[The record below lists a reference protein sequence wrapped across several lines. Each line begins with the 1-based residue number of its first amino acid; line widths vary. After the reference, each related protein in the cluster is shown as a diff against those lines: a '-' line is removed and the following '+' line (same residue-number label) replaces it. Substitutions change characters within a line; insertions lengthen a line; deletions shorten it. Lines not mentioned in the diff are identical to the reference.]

1 MLYKFNDYVF
11 DSERLVLN
19 QGEQSI
25 EIRHND
31 AKLLALLLDNADQVL
46 AKEHILS
53 QVWQGKIVSEQAV
66 FQSISNLRS
75 LLGNEAIKTF
85 SKRGYQWQ
93 LALTIVASSQSTE
106 TKQEQSV
113 AVMTDRQKPALVGA
127 FLLLFIMVFSLV
139 YTNLA
144 KDDPTVNLAYVPI
157 KTDKGELAIE
167 IAEFDLFNAT
177 ELSHIDYWRF
187 IATKELEFH
196 TLAAQ
201 HPLLLAGKVR
211 EFEQV
216 YYLDFVIKGIGG
228 EWQGQLSAD
237 SIELL
242 EQKFKQHLAH
252 DFIYRLLRSPHS
264 YQLQQAE
271 LSLAHQQTPTDFV
284 ILRRLVEVYVR
295 MAEFEKAMALAEKHE
310 TMALEQSNTLQQAAA
325 LLAQGQIMH
334 LKKLYDASDEQLLK
348 AELAFNKIND
358 LQGQALV
365 WEERSQL
372 AYVRNDYGAV
382 RDSLLASSELAKQ
395 AKNVDQELHTLTYLS
410 VIAHKFKQDEDKYLY
425 LTKAEQAMEHY
436 QLPEYR
442 FAKIPFHHAIYT
454 QSKAAKEPHL
464 KRVLAFTRLTPDHWV
479 AQVSRQQLV
488 EFYLQQERLTEA
500 ENLVAQALSDN
511 AHNSYLR
518 VLLAAAKANP
528 VELIAQAK
536 KTFEQAELT
545 GNKSLSLNAA
555 LVLLEQSEAAVNVE
569 FYSQY
574 IAENATPN
582 WRRINESK
590 LVSLNL

>member
-11 DSERLVLN
+11 DSESLVLN

-31 AKLLALLLDNADQVL
+31 AKLLALLLDNAELVL
-46 AKEHILS
+46 TKEHILS
-53 QVWQGKIVSEQAV
+53 HVWQGKIVSEQAV
-66 FQSISNLRS
+66 FQSVSNLRS

-85 SKRGYQWQ
+85 PKRGYQWQ
-93 LALTIVASSQSTE
+93 LALTILASSQSSHK
-106 TKQEQSV
+106 KQEQSV
-113 AVMTDRQKPALVGA
+113 AVVAGRQKAALVGA
-127 FLLLFIMVFSLV
+127 LLLLTMAFSLV
-139 YTNLA
+139 YTNIA
-144 KDDPTVNLAYVPI
+144 KSVPTVNLAYVPI

-167 IAEFDLFNAT
+167 VAEFDLFNAT

-187 IATKELEFH
+187 IAAKELEFH
-196 TLAAQ
+196 SLSPQ

-242 EQKFKQHLAH
+242 EEKFKQHLAH

-271 LSLAHQQTPTDFV
+271 LALAHQQAPTDFV

-310 TMALEQSNTLQQAAA
+310 TMAVEQNNTLQQGAA
-325 LLAQGQIMH
+325 LLAQGQIMQ
-334 LKKLYDASDEQLLK
+334 LKKLYHASEEQLMK

-372 AYVRNDYGAV
+372 AYVRKDYGAV
-382 RDSLLASSELAKQ
+382 RDSLLASAELAKQ
-395 AKNVDQELHTLTYLS
+395 AKNVEQELHALTYLS
-410 VIAHKFKQDEDKYLY
+410 VIAHKFKQDDDKYLY
-425 LTKAEQAMEHY
+425 LIKAEQVMEDH

-500 ENLVAQALSDN
+500 EDLVAQAFSDN

-518 VLLAAAKANP
+518 VLLAAAKADQ

-555 LVLLEQSEAAVNVE
+555 LVLLEQPETAVNVE

-574 IAENATPN
+574 IAENATPH